1 MISNSGS
8 VFLLHTSSFVFYSP
22 YQARAGYLR
31 LPMSQLGSDPAL
43 EHKPPRG
50 VCESHPT
57 RTRTPP
63 LYRTCVRR
71 FGFRSNPRAKI
82 RAPTVY
88 ATSAHL
94 KDENPGSIYL
104 LAHLQLLAISNKRK
118 IRKRKIKNETQNPKV
133 KETPKNPL
141 GGRKWQLF

>member
-57 RTRTPP
+57 RTRTRTPP

-94 KDENPGSIYL
+94 KDPGSIYL

-118 IRKRKIKNETQNPKV
+118 IRKRKLKTKPKTQK
-133 KETPKNPL
+133 
-141 GGRKWQLF
+141 